1 MKLFVNGRE
10 IEVPASAMQKRIV
23 EFLRE
28 DLDLTGAKNACDIGA
43 CGACT
48 ILVNDEPMRI
58 CVKLVK
64 DFAGARILTIEGLA
78 APDGTLHPLQQ
89 AFVDCG
95 AIQCGYCTPG
105 MVLTAHA
112 FLLKNPRPMRE
123 QIRSAIFKNL
133 CRCTGYQ
140 QIIDAVE
147 QAAPYYQKQTETRED
162 GNSLSPQRSAGRE
175 LGRGATTP
183 EKTEVSA
190 TAASSPRPYPPVEER
205 ETKRAEGAHIS
216 ASTRTPVT
224 RSAAT

>member
-1 MKLFVNGRE
+1 MKLFVNNRE
-10 IEVPASAMQKRIV
+10 VEVPASAMQKRIV

-48 ILVNDEPMRI
+48 ILVNDEPSRI

-64 DFAGARILTIEGLA
+64 DFAGARILTIEGMA

-112 FLLKNPRPMRE
+112 FLLEHPRPTRD
-123 QIRSAIFKNL
+123 QIRQAIFKNL

-140 QIIDAVE
+140 QIIDAIE
-147 QAAPYYQKQTETRED
+147 KAAPHYQREERGLQAA
-162 GNSLSPQRSAGRE
+162 
-175 LGRGATTP
+175 
-183 EKTEVSA
+183 
-190 TAASSPRPYPPVEER
+190 
-205 ETKRAEGAHIS
+205 S
-216 ASTRTPVT
+216 ASDNAVAHEHSQDSPHAGVE
-224 RSAAT
+224 AG

>member
-1 MKLFVNGRE
+1 MKLFVNGKE
-10 IEVPASAMQKRIV
+10 IEVPAAAMQKRIV

-48 ILVNDEPMRI
+48 ILVNDEPSRI
-58 CVKLVK
+58 CIKLVK
-64 DFAGARILTIEGLA
+64 DFGGQRILTIEGMA

-89 AFVDCG
+89 AFLDCG

-112 FLLKNPRPMRE
+112 FLLKNPRPTRD
-123 QIRSAIFKNL
+123 QIRHAIFKNL

-147 QAAPYYQKQTETRED
+147 KAAPHYRTVTSGILPDVED
-162 GNSLSPQRSAGRE
+162 GILPSGP
-175 LGRGATTP
+175 ATDISKQSKIATP
-183 EKTEVSA
+183 FPPGKMPGS
-190 TAASSPRPYPPVEER
+190 TAAQRP
-205 ETKRAEGAHIS
+205 
-216 ASTRTPVT
+216 
-224 RSAAT
+224 AAT